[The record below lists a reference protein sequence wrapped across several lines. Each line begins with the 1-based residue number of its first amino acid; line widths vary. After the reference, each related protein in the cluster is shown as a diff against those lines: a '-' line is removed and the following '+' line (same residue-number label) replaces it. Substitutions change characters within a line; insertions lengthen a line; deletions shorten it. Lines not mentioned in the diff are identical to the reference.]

1 LKTAIVIPAYNE
13 AKTISF
19 VVKGVKP
26 YVDIVIVVDDASTDE
41 TRALALSEGA
51 VVVKHLYN
59 RGYDNALQ
67 TGFEKAS
74 DLNAEIVVTFD
85 ADGQHNASIIKSFI
99 DPIES
104 GNADIVLGLR
114 KKTAR
119 FSEFIFNLYGKMRY
133 GTSDLL
139 CGLKAYNMSV
149 YYRHGCFSSF
159 DSIGTELTLFGLC
172 NKIPTITV
180 EIDINKNI
188 RKSQFGTVIS
198 SNIKIIKALINVIW
212 IDIKNNCK

>member
-1 LKTAIVIPAYNE
+1 MKTAIVIPAYNE

-19 VVKGVKP
+19 VVKGVKT

-85 ADGQHNASIIKSFI
+85 
-99 DPIES
+99 
-104 GNADIVLGLR
+104 
-114 KKTAR
+114 
-119 FSEFIFNLYGKMRY
+119 
-133 GTSDLL
+133 
-139 CGLKAYNMSV
+139 
-149 YYRHGCFSSF
+149 
-159 DSIGTELTLFGLC
+159 
-172 NKIPTITV
+172 
-180 EIDINKNI
+180 
-188 RKSQFGTVIS
+188 
-198 SNIKIIKALINVIW
+198 
-212 IDIKNNCK
+212 